1 MHRRLLARFVLAA
14 AALAGVPA
22 VPAAGLQVTPIMLE
36 IGREDA
42 STLLWLSNTG
52 PRALQAQV
60 RVFRWTQVDQ
70 DDRLVA
76 SGDLL
81 ASPPMLDVPAG
92 GRQLVR
98 IVRAPG
104 LARAAGEQS
113 FRVIVDEL
121 PGGGDAP
128 GEAAAGPGVQFLLR
142 YSIPVFI
149 APEAG
154 GPAQPQLAWRW
165 VAAPPALDVV
175 NTGSA
180 RAQLSEVE
188 LEDASGAKIVLSR
201 GLLGYVLAGSRMR
214 WRLPVDGPVPATVR
228 VRARVNGEW
237 LERTITHAGDDR

>member
-14 AALAGVPA
+14 AVLAVVPA

-52 PRALQAQV
+52 DRALQAQV

-70 DDRLVA
+70 DDRLAA

-121 PGGGDAP
+121 PGGAGAP
-128 GEAAAGPGVQFLLR
+128 GEAAGPGVQFLLR

-154 GPAQPQLAWRW
+154 GPAQPQLAWRM
-165 VAAPPALDVV
+165 VAAPAALDVV
-175 NTGSA
+175 NTGSV

-214 WRLPVDGPVPATVR
+214 WPLPADGPVPSTVR
-228 VRARVNGEW
+228 LRARVNGEW